1 MRKPASVLPFIICT
15 LLTFGS
21 CGDDDGGGTNRAG
34 GGGGGGG
41 GDSVD
46 TEFEEDGGATLT
58 TELDLGGPFAEDPS
72 ASGQLGP
79 MTVAIS
85 SARASIETP
94 SVFIDLTN
102 PGGATL
108 TGVTL
113 TAQLQD
119 GGGTPPATDQALVLS
134 AESAEGD
141 CSVSGATPQSATVS
155 CAFGDVAAGATV
167 GVDLLITGL
176 PRLSMALGLQAGGG

>member
-1 MRKPASVLPFIICT
+1 MRKPAFVLPLVVCT

-34 GGGGGGG
+34 GGGGD
-41 GDSVD
+41 GDTVD
-46 TEFEEDGGATLT
+46 TEFEEDGGAAFT

-72 ASGQLGP
+72 TSGQLGP
-79 MTVAIS
+79 MEVAIS
-85 SARASIETP
+85 SSRASTATP

-134 AESAEGD
+134 ADSAEGD
-141 CSVSGATPQSATVS
+141 CSVSGSTPQSATVS
-155 CAFGDVAAGATV
+155 CAYGDVAAGATV
-167 GVDLLITGL
+167 GVDLVITGL
-176 PRLSMALGLQAGGG
+176 PRLSIALGLQAGGG

>member
-1 MRKPASVLPFIICT
+1 MRAARTLTLVVCT
-15 LLTFGS
+15 TLTLAA
-21 CGDDDGGGTNRAG
+21 CGEDDGGGRNRAG
-34 GGGGGGG
+34 DGGGGG
-41 GDSVD
+41 GDSFD

-58 TELDLGGPFAEDPS
+58 TELDLGGPLAEDPS
-72 ASGQLGP
+72 TTGQLGP
-79 MTVAIS
+79 MAVAIS
-85 SARASIETP
+85 SSRASTTTP

-102 PGGATL
+102 PGSATL
-108 TGVTL
+108 TGVSL

-119 GGGTPPATDQALVLS
+119 SGGTPPATDQALVLS

-167 GVDLLITGL
+167 GVDLVITGL
-176 PRLSMALGLQAGGG
+176 PRLSIGLALEAGGG